1 MCCCNEKNPVGT
13 VNYFARQFPP
23 EGWLLCDGREV
34 LRDVFADLFNMLGTS
49 FGSGDGKTTFNL
61 PDLRGEFI
69 RGLDQGRGIDD
80 GRMFGSAQKGSLSA
94 TDPNKTVTNVT
105 SIINSDTIT
114 VTQKTMNQRAGLDN
128 PSNINE
134 YTDISNAYINSS
146 TSCQSVTENPSGF
159 TFGVSR
165 PRNIALLACIKY

>member
-34 LRDVFADLFNMLGTS
+34 SRDVFADLFNMLGTS

-69 RGLDQGRGIDD
+69 RGLDEGRGIDSD
-80 GRMFGSAQKGSLSA
+80 RKFGSWQKG
-94 TDPNKTVTNVT
+94 TIYGYDTNNDGVWNITAVSEIGRT
-105 SIINSDTIT
+105 SQISIGVDNYNTSDYPDVKIT
-114 VTQKTMNQRAGLDN
+114 GAGKQVPDEL
-128 PSNINE
+128 PGTAGIYS
-134 YTDISNAYINSS
+134 Y
-146 TSCQSVTENPSGF
+146 SGI
-159 TFGVSR
+159 TR
-165 PRNIALLACIKY
+165 PRNVALLACIKY